1 MFQVRK
7 LVNVNSAAP
16 TYCSVKTHPEGTLNC
31 FESAFGIS
39 KNPNSGSLWMVI
51 MPSFSGSFFA
61 SLEFTFGA
69 SFSFRT
75 CEGAR
80 DRLMINLF
88 KLDDLKVDDT
98 APRRS
103 VKLLPRKALRS
114 LRFSTH
120 SLNSKE
126 GSREFAVQSVLV
138 GLIANFKIRIQP
150 VVSFHKP
157 INNLG

>member
-61 SLEFTFGA
+61 SLEFAFGA

-103 VKLLPRKALRS
+103 VKLSPRKALRS
-114 LRFSTH
+114 LRFS
-120 SLNSKE
+120 
-126 GSREFAVQSVLV
+126 RQEFEFKSGIMGIRGLV
-138 GLIANFKIRIQP
+138 GVIANFKIRIQP

-157 INNLG
+157 THNLG